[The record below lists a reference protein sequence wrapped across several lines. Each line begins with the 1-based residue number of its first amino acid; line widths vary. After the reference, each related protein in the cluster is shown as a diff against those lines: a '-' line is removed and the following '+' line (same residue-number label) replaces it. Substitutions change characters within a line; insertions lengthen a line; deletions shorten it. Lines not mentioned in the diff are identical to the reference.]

1 MCNNNYQ
8 SRQVYVKRAKAKY
21 TQQKL
26 LRALLK
32 LNSKYAKR
40 YDSALYCSSVLIQKG
55 NKLTSRFC
63 NQRFCNLCNRIRT
76 AKLLNGY
83 APALEKMVD
92 PRLVTLTIPS
102 CKGEDLKYEI
112 RKMICEVKKMQDL
125 RRKLKRDPIVG
136 LRKLEVTYNPDIDLY
151 HPHFHFIVDGENLG
165 NEMIQEWMDR
175 NPTAD
180 RRGQDERKATS
191 PKELFKYFTKMTS
204 KSKSDTVIIKNGKM
218 IRLSYQY
225 PEAIDTI
232 FQAIENSRI
241 IQPMGGV
248 KMISEDVDVDIQTI
262 TDIDE
267 DSTTWIYHRS
277 DWVNTSTGE
286 LLSGYIPS
294 KLDESKRKKIRY
306 LQESS

>member
-1 MCNNNYQ
+1 MCNNNYS
-8 SRQVYVKRAKAKY
+8 SRQVYQKRARAKY

-26 LRALLK
+26 LRALYK
-32 LNSKYAKR
+32 LNSKYANR

-76 AKLLNGY
+76 ARLLNGY
-83 APALEKMVD
+83 APALAKMSD

-102 CKGEDLKYEI
+102 CKAEDLRSEI
-112 RKMICEVKKMQDL
+112 RRMISEIKKMQDL
-125 RRKLKRDPIVG
+125 RRKLKKAPIVG

-151 HPHFHFIVDGENLG
+151 HPHFHFIVDGEILG

-175 NPTAD
+175 NSQAD
-180 RRGQDERKATS
+180 RRGQDQRKATN

-204 KSKSDTVIIKNGKM
+204 KSKTDTVIIKNGKM

-225 PEAIDTI
+225 PEAIDNI
-232 FQAIENSRI
+232 FQAIEDSRI

-248 KMISEDVDVDIQTI
+248 KMISEDIKVDIQTI

-267 DSTTWIYHRS
+267 DSTTWIFYRY
-277 DWVNTSTGE
+277 DWVNTTTRE
-286 LLSGYIPS
+286 LLSKYIPTR
-294 KLDESKRKKIRY
+294 LDESKRKKIRY
-306 LQESS
+306 LQKSS